1 MKSVKKLLISALIVG
16 NLFYMPSIHAEI
28 KTYEGVGEY
37 IMSDF
42 ETPDIAKE
50 RAKQRA
56 EKAAQEQAGVF
67 VQSFT
72 EVENF
77 MVSKEEII
85 TMTNGIMQVFDV
97 KYQTLPSTDGVG
109 VMVRATLK
117 ANIDT
122 SKVDEWLSKG
132 IGERSEMVAKNK
144 QLQQALEEQERQIAE
159 LKAQLAASN
168 NNSKVAEKVKAEIS
182 GADKLFMSNLR
193 VDEGDKLY
201 DNKDLTN
208 ALKKYSEAIELN
220 PKNSAAYAG
229 RGNILIDQKN
239 YKSALSDLNQAI
251 TLDSSQAYIFNYRAC
266 AYIELGEYDKAL
278 DDLMKAI
285 DLDPEYV
292 LAYSNGAVVMINL
305 EQYKDAIKLCDVA
318 VKIDP
323 NEPAVYNTRAT
334 AYFNL
339 GEYKKAL
346 TDYQKAVELNPDDTD
361 SADGINECKK
371 YL

>member
-1 MKSVKKLLISALIVG
+1 MNLSKKLLLSALVVG
-16 NLFYMPSIHAEI
+16 NLFCMPSIHAEI

-37 IMSDF
+37 VMSDF

-56 EKAAQEQAGVF
+56 EQAAQEQAGVY

-72 EVENF
+72 EVQNM
-77 MVSKEEII
+77 MVTKDEIV

-97 KYQTLPSTDGVG
+97 KYQTLPSTDGIG
-109 VMVRATLK
+109 VMIRATIK

-122 SKVDEWLSKG
+122 SKVDEWLQKG
-132 IGERSEMVAKNK
+132 VGERSEMVDKNK

-159 LKAQLAASN
+159 LKAKLAATD
-168 NNSKVAEKVKAEIS
+168 NSQAAEKVKEEIS
-182 GADKLFMSNLR
+182 GADKIFMSNLR

-201 DNKDLTN
+201 DNNDLN
-208 ALKKYSEAIELN
+208 GALKKYSEAIELN
-220 PKNSAAYAG
+220 PQNSAAYAG
-229 RGNILIDQKN
+229 RGNVLIDQQN
-239 YKSALSDLNQAI
+239 YKSALSDLDKAI
-251 TLDSSQAYIFNYRAC
+251 QLDSSQAYIYNYRAC
-266 AYIELGEYDKAL
+266 AYIELGDYGKAL
-278 DDLMKAI
+278 DDLEKAM
-285 DLDPEYV
+285 DLDPEFV

-305 EQYKDAIKLCDVA
+305 EQYKDAVKLCDIA
-318 VKIDP
+318 VEIDP
-323 NEPAVYNTRAT
+323 DEPAVYNTRAT

-346 TDYQKAVELNPDDTD
+346 KDYQKALELNPDDKE
-361 SADGINECKK
+361 SAEGIEDCKQ